1 MSGLRK
7 VAVQKW
13 EQREELVPVWP
24 GSDITHPR
32 KFNVKVD
39 AGEALFHQFG
49 VAYEEF
55 ENGPGNFSTAII
67 EFPDGHVESICVEMI
82 RFLEPSK

>member
-7 VAVQKW
+7 VSVQKW
-13 EQREELVPVWP
+13 DPREEEVPAWP
-24 GSDITHPR
+24 GSAVMHTR

-55 ENGPGNFSTAII
+55 ENGPGNFTTAII
-67 EFPDGHVESICVEMI
+67 EFPDGRVESVCVEMI
-82 RFLEPSK
+82 RFLEPAA

>member
-13 EQREELVPVWP
+13 DPREEEVPAWP
-24 GSDITHPR
+24 GSTLTHTR
-32 KFNVKVD
+32 KFNVKID
-39 AGEALFHQFG
+39 AGEAVFHQFG

-55 ENGPGNFSTAII
+55 ENGPGNFTTAII
-67 EFPDGHVESICVEMI
+67 EFPDGRVESVCVEMI
-82 RFLEPSK
+82 RFLDPAS